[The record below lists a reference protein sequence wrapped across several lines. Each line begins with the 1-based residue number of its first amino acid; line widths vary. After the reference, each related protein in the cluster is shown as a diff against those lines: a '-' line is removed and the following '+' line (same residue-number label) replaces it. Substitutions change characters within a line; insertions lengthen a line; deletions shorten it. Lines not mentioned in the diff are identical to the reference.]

1 MKISVTEKF
10 LWDLYQL
17 IEKADGAANFMFKS
31 ANAKNWLP
39 GVENPVFEKYRKN
52 KTRKEFANLICYLK
66 NKGYLRTTKLQNIQ
80 GIIITKSGIDKALK
94 AGFKLGE
101 GKKRKDGKW
110 IMLIF
115 DLPKKYNKSRDL
127 LRSILRNLGYKLLQ
141 QSVWVT
147 PYDVSEE
154 TEKLLENHSLET
166 FVKIFLIEEI

>member
-1 MKISVTEKF
+1 
-10 LWDLYQL
+10 
-17 IEKADGAANFMFKS
+17 
-31 ANAKNWLP
+31 
-39 GVENPVFEKYRKN
+39 
-52 KTRKEFANLICYLK
+52 
-66 NKGYLRTTKLQNIQ
+66 
-80 GIIITKSGIDKALK
+80 
-94 AGFKLGE
+94 
-101 GKKRKDGKW
+101 
-110 IMLIF
+110 MLIF